1 MNRKDNKEADILKAA
16 EKLFAQKGYKE
27 ATTTLIASEAGVT
40 HAMLHYYFRTKEQI
54 FLKVLDLYFNEI
66 VADLKAIMVPE
77 TYDIGLIRRVTEICF
92 DFFSRHRGHLALLME
107 MSREKP
113 EILEENISRI
123 SLFLGSSMNAHR
135 ERIEKAVRDGAIK
148 EITFHELLVDIVS
161 VCAAPFLFSPM
172 ISNLAGMDEAQI
184 EAFMERRKTEA
195 VEMISGRLQPVE
207 K

>member
-16 EKLFAQKGYKE
+16 EKLFARKGYKE

-66 VADLKAIMVPE
+66 IADLKAIMVPE

-123 SLFLGSSMNAHR
+123 SLFLGRSMNAHR

-172 ISNLAGMDEAQI
+172 ISNLAGMDETQV
-184 EAFMERRKTEA
+184 EAFMERRKMEA